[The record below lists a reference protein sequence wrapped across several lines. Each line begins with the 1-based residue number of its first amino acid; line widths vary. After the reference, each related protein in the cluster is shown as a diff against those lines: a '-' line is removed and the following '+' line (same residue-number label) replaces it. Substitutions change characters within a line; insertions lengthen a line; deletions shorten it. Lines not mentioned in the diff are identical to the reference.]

1 MQGSSRNDGDD
12 FPRKGWI
19 AMLQSF
25 KIRIVAAGI
34 LTGTFVMWP
43 NGPVRKL
50 VVAQLEGFVPSHRAS
65 IEWVDFADIPERRGR
80 DSVVIVEFADY
91 SCVHCKAA
99 EAVLDEFQDKWPAA
113 GIGVRFVS
121 ADLLSGDTDRRAALA
136 MCAARLSMFPTV
148 HRLLFDRSASD
159 GITDL
164 ESLAALLGKDVEI
177 IESCMASETSRR
189 RMRQDVFWAQR
200 MGVRVTPT
208 FVSRT
213 GVHRGVPT
221 VADLERMA
229 GLPFRR

>member
-1 MQGSSRNDGDD
+1 
-12 FPRKGWI
+12 
-19 AMLQSF
+19 MLQSF

-148 HRLLFDRSASD
+148 
-159 GITDL
+159 
-164 ESLAALLGKDVEI
+164 EI